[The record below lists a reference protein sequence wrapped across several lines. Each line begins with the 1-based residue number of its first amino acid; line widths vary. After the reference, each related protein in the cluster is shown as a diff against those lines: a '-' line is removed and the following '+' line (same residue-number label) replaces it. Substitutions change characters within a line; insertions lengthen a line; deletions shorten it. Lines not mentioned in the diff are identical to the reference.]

1 MLQKTL
7 VIIKPD
13 AVRRGLTG
21 EIIKRI
27 EAKGLNI
34 EDMKMMHI
42 KRELAEKHYEEHKD
56 KPFFESLVD
65 FITSGKV
72 VVMIV
77 SGPEAVRII
86 RTMMGPTNPA
96 EAPPGTIRGDFGIET
111 QENIIHGSDS
121 VKSAERE
128 ISLFF
133 GHSSGNI

>member
-27 EAKGLNI
+27 EAKELNI

-42 KRELAEKHYEEHKD
+42 KRELAEKHYEEHKH
-56 KPFFESLVD
+56 KPFFASLVD

-77 SGPEAVRII
+77 SGPEAVKIV

-133 GHSSGNI
+133 GHSSGDI

>member
-1 MLQKTL
+1 MWQKTL
-7 VIIKPD
+7 IIIKPD
-13 AVRRGLTG
+13 AVRRGLSG

-34 EDMKMMHI
+34 EDMKMMHL

-77 SGPEAVRII
+77 SGPEAVKIV
-86 RTMMGPTNPA
+86 RTMMGP
-96 EAPPGTIRGDFGIET
+96 
-111 QENIIHGSDS
+111 
-121 VKSAERE
+121 
-128 ISLFF
+128 
-133 GHSSGNI
+133 